1 MEAYDGEEWLV
12 AWDEWEQLKAA
23 AVEGHSTRM
32 RLNQLP
38 ADEGGSI
45 PAGESKP
52 GSHGGSGTL
61 RHSNGPWTHAAGTAD
76 DLRTSTESTMK
87 SLHSGHTGVSTG
99 AEGLLSLGALKTV
112 LTSWE
117 KRLEA
122 VRDECESLE
131 PKLRA
136 VAKDMGEYDSAVA
149 AEARAV
155 HVSDGGKG
163 W

>member
-1 MEAYDGEEWLV
+1 M
-12 AWDEWEQLKAA
+12 AWDEWEQIKAA
-23 AVEGHSTRM
+23 AAERRSTQM
-32 RLNQLP
+32 QLNQLP
-38 ADEGGSI
+38 ADQGGST
-45 PAGESKP
+45 PTGGSKP
-52 GSHGGSGTL
+52 GLNGGSGTL

-76 DLRTSTESTMK
+76 DLRISTESTKK
-87 SLHSGHTGVSTG
+87 SLQSGHTGVSAG
-99 AEGLLSLGALKTV
+99 AEGLASLGALKTV

-149 AEARAV
+149 AKARAV

-163 W
+163 